1 LSTTSTTEKFTGG
14 EIMPEQVFNL
24 LGSIVTVALVAVV
37 LSSPNM
43 VGIIRAFGDFF
54 AGSINA
60 AQKV

>member
-1 LSTTSTTEKFTGG
+1 MGDQF
-14 EIMPEQVFNL
+14 FNL

-37 LSSPNM
+37 VSSPHM